1 MTEIGRRTAI
11 ITATA
16 AFTVHIVVGAI
27 GGGDIVDVVVKGLLA
42 GIIFGLG
49 GLLVGNLF
57 HTYVLNAANREIT
70 IKALERELRAKMRQQ
85 EREKRAKANE
95 TESEAE
101 A

>member
-16 AFTVHIVVGAI
+16 AFAIHIVVGAI

-42 GIIFGLG
+42 GIIFGLC

-57 HTYVLNAANREIT
+57 QTYVFNAANREIT
-70 IKALERELRAKMRQQ
+70 IRALERELRAKMRQQ
-85 EREKRAKANE
+85 EREKRNKVDE

-101 A
+101 V